1 MKLKLLRVD
10 TKVIMGSFFLVLS
23 SLLALLPPLILKGLI
38 DGSSIENIG
47 SKVFQSFL
55 IFIGQTLFSSIGY
68 YLFSQSGEKK
78 IAKIRKKVIEGLIYA
93 EKSFFDKSQ
102 SGELTSAIVNDTS
115 VIREFLITTFPNIIL
130 SLVMVLGSI
139 VVLFSLDWN
148 LSLLLFIT
156 LPCMMFII
164 LPLSNISEKYSRR
177 LQEEIGFLTGQLTEK
192 IQEHELIKTN
202 QAEKSVQDVLD
213 NCIER
218 VQNNSLKS
226 DRVTSFETPFE
237 TPFALLFI
245 FATIVVMLTY
255 GGYRVS
261 AGYIS
266 VGTLVSFLIYLF
278 QLLNPI
284 SNIANFVTIY
294 SSSKGSSVALEN
306 LLAVPKEKFEGGK
319 SVSGQGLNFNHVY
332 FGYDENRPVLK
343 DITCSIFKGQKIAF
357 VGPSGSGKSTIV
369 RLLERFYKPLSGD
382 ILMEQSSIYDFNL
395 KEWRSKIAWV
405 SQNNAVLS
413 GSIRDNLC
421 LGLNRLVTD
430 DELMKV
436 LDLVSLGD
444 EIRSMKEGLDT
455 EVGERGRLL
464 SGGRSQRLQ
473 IARAYLKDAEILIF
487 DEATANL
494 DADSEYAIISS
505 LYSVLKEKT
514 VVIIA
519 HRLSTVKDVDCIF
532 FLEEGKIT
540 GSGTHKELL
549 ENHERY
555 ARFVQEQMIE

>member
-23 SLLALLPPLILKGLI
+23 SLLALLLPLILKGLI
-38 DGSSIENIG
+38 DGTSIENIG

-55 IFIGQTLFSSIGY
+55 IFIGQALFSSIGY

-226 DRVTSFETPFE
+226 DRVTSFETPF
-237 TPFALLFI
+237 ALLFI
-245 FATIVVMLTY
+245 FATIAVMLTY

-284 SNIANFVTIY
+284 SNIASFITVY
-294 SSSKGSSVALEN
+294 SRSKGSSVALEN
-306 LLAVPKEKFEGGK
+306 LLAVPRETFEGGK
-319 SVSGQGLNFNHVY
+319 SVSGQELNFNHVY

-343 DITCSIFKGQKIAF
+343 DITFSIFKGQKIAF

-369 RLLERFYKPLSGD
+369 RLLERFYKSLSGD

-395 KEWRSKIAWV
+395 KEWRGKIAWV

-421 LGLNRLVTD
+421 LGLNRLVAD

-464 SGGRSQRLQ
+464 SGGQSQRLQ

>member
-10 TKVIMGSFFLVLS
+10 TKVIMGSFLLVLS
-23 SLLALLPPLILKGLI
+23 SLLALLLPLILKGLI

-55 IFIGQTLFSSIGY
+55 IFIGQALFSSIGY

-226 DRVTSFETPFE
+226 DRVTSFETPF
-237 TPFALLFI
+237 ALLFI

-284 SNIANFVTIY
+284 SNITNFVTIY
-294 SSSKGSSVALEN
+294 SRSKGSSVALEN

-369 RLLERFYKPLSGD
+369 RLLERFYKPLSGY

-455 EVGERGRLL
+455 EVGERGRFL
-464 SGGRSQRLQ
+464 SGGQSQRLQ
-473 IARAYLKDAEILIF
+473 IARTYLKDAEILIF

-494 DADSEYAIISS
+494 DADSEYAIISI
-505 LYSVLKEKT
+505 LYSALKEKT

-532 FLEEGKIT
+532 FLEG
-540 GSGTHKELL
+540 G
-549 ENHERY
+549 ENHWLRNS
-555 ARFVQEQMIE
+555 

>member
-10 TKVIMGSFFLVLS
+10 TKVIMGSFLLVLS
-23 SLLALLPPLILKGLI
+23 SLLALLLPLILKGLI

-55 IFIGQTLFSSIGY
+55 IFIGQALFSSIGY

-78 IAKIRKKVIEGLIYA
+78 IAKIRKKVTEGLIYA

-226 DRVTSFETPFE
+226 DRVTSFETPF
-237 TPFALLFI
+237 ALLFI
-245 FATIVVMLTY
+245 FATIAVMLTY

-284 SNIANFVTIY
+284 SNIANFVTVY
-294 SSSKGSSVALEN
+294 SRSKGSSVALEN

-319 SVSGQGLNFNHVY
+319 SVSGRGLNFNHVY

-369 RLLERFYKPLSGD
+369 RLLEQFYKPLSGD

-455 EVGERGRLL
+455 EVGERGRFL
-464 SGGRSQRLQ
+464 SGGQSQRLQ
-473 IARAYLKDAEILIF
+473 IARTYLKDAEILIF
-487 DEATANL
+487 DESTANL
-494 DADSEYAIISS
+494 DADSEYAIISI
-505 LYSVLKEKT
+505 LYSALKEKT

-532 FLEEGKIT
+532 FLEERKIT

>member
-10 TKVIMGSFFLVLS
+10 TKVIMGSFLLVLS
-23 SLLALLPPLILKGLI
+23 SLLALLLPLILKGLI

-55 IFIGQTLFSSIGY
+55 IFIGQALFSSIGY

-226 DRVTSFETPFE
+226 DRVTSFETPF
-237 TPFALLFI
+237 ALLFI
-245 FATIVVMLTY
+245 FATIAVMLTY

-284 SNIANFVTIY
+284 SNIANFVTVY
-294 SSSKGSSVALEN
+294 SRSKGSSVALEN

-369 RLLERFYKPLSGD
+369 RLLEQFYKPLSGD

-436 LDLVSLGD
+436 LDLVPLGD

-455 EVGERGRLL
+455 EVGERGRFL
-464 SGGRSQRLQ
+464 SGGQSQRLQ
-473 IARAYLKDAEILIF
+473 IARTYLKDAEILIF
-487 DEATANL
+487 DESTANL
-494 DADSEYAIISS
+494 DADSEYAIISI
-505 LYSVLKEKT
+505 LYSALKEKT

-532 FLEEGKIT
+532 FLEERKIT

>member
-23 SLLALLPPLILKGLI
+23 SLLALLLPLILKGLI

-55 IFIGQTLFSSIGY
+55 IFIGQALFSSIGY

-139 VVLFSLDWN
+139 IVLFSLDWN

-226 DRVTSFETPFE
+226 DRVTSFETPF
-237 TPFALLFI
+237 ALLFI
-245 FATIVVMLTY
+245 FATIAVMLTY

-284 SNIANFVTIY
+284 SNIANFVTVY
-294 SSSKGSSVALEN
+294 SRSKGSSVALEN

-343 DITCSIFKGQKIAF
+343 DITFSIFKGQKIAF
-357 VGPSGSGKSTIV
+357 VGPSGTGKSTIV

-382 ILMEQSSIYDFNL
+382 ILMDQSSIYDFNL
-395 KEWRSKIAWV
+395 KDWRSKIAWV

-464 SGGRSQRLQ
+464 SGRQSQRLQ
-473 IARAYLKDAEILIF
+473 IARTYLKDAEILIF

-549 ENHERY
+549 ENHECY

>member
-23 SLLALLPPLILKGLI
+23 SLLALLLPLILKGLI

-55 IFIGQTLFSSIGY
+55 IFIGQALFSSIGY

-226 DRVTSFETPFE
+226 DRVTSFETPF
-237 TPFALLFI
+237 ALLFI
-245 FATIVVMLTY
+245 FATIAVMLTY

-284 SNIANFVTIY
+284 SNIANFVTVY
-294 SSSKGSSVALEN
+294 SRSKGSSVALEN
-306 LLAVPKEKFEGGK
+306 LLAVPRETFEGGE
-319 SVSGQGLNFNHVY
+319 SILGQELNFNHVY
-332 FGYDENRPVLK
+332 FEYDENRPVLK
-343 DITCSIFKGQKIAF
+343 DITFSIFKGQKIAF

-395 KEWRSKIAWV
+395 KEWRGKIAWV

-421 LGLNRLVTD
+421 LGLNRLVAD

-464 SGGRSQRLQ
+464 SGGQSQRLQ

>member
-1 MKLKLLRVD
+1 MKLKLLKVD

-23 SLLALLPPLILKGLI
+23 SLLALLLPLILKGLI

-55 IFIGQTLFSSIGY
+55 IFIGQALFSSIGY

-226 DRVTSFETPFE
+226 DRVTSFETPF
-237 TPFALLFI
+237 ALLFI
-245 FATIVVMLTY
+245 FATIAVMLTY

-284 SNIANFVTIY
+284 SNIANFVTVY
-294 SSSKGSSVALEN
+294 SRSKGSSVALEN
-306 LLAVPKEKFEGGK
+306 LLAVPRETFEGGE
-319 SVSGQGLNFNHVY
+319 SILGQELNFNHVY
-332 FGYDENRPVLK
+332 FEYDENRPVLK
-343 DITCSIFKGQKIAF
+343 DITFSIFKGQKIAF

-395 KEWRSKIAWV
+395 KEWRGKIAWV

-421 LGLNRLVTD
+421 LGLNRLVAD

-464 SGGRSQRLQ
+464 SGGQSQRLQ

-505 LYSVLKEKT
+505 LYSVLKDKT

>member
-10 TKVIMGSFFLVLS
+10 TKVIIGSFFLVLS
-23 SLLALLPPLILKGLI
+23 SLLALLLPLILKGLI

-55 IFIGQTLFSSIGY
+55 IFIGQALFSSIGY

-115 VIREFLITTFPNIIL
+115 VIREFLIPTFPNIIL

-139 VVLFSLDWN
+139 IVLFSLDWN

-226 DRVTSFETPFE
+226 DRVTSFETPF
-237 TPFALLFI
+237 ALLFI
-245 FATIVVMLTY
+245 FATIAVMLTY

-284 SNIANFVTIY
+284 SNIANFVTVY
-294 SSSKGSSVALEN
+294 SRCKGSSVALEN
-306 LLAVPKEKFEGGK
+306 LLAVPRETFEGGE
-319 SVSGQGLNFNHVY
+319 SVSGQELNFNHVY

-343 DITCSIFKGQKIAF
+343 DITFSIFKGQKIAF

-369 RLLERFYKPLSGD
+369 RLLDRFYKPLSGD

-395 KEWRSKIAWV
+395 KEWRGKIAWV

-421 LGLNRLVTD
+421 LGLNRLVAD

-464 SGGRSQRLQ
+464 SGGQSQRLQ

>member
-10 TKVIMGSFFLVLS
+10 TKVIMGSFLLVLS
-23 SLLALLPPLILKGLI
+23 SLLALLLPLILKGLI

-55 IFIGQTLFSSIGY
+55 IFIGQALFSSIGY

-226 DRVTSFETPFE
+226 DRVTSFETPF
-237 TPFALLFI
+237 ALLFI

-319 SVSGQGLNFNHVY
+319 SVSGRGLNFNHVY

-357 VGPSGSGKSTIV
+357 VGLSGSGKSTIV
-369 RLLERFYKPLSGD
+369 RLLEQFYKPLSGD

-455 EVGERGRLL
+455 EVGERGRFL
-464 SGGRSQRLQ
+464 SGGQSQRLQ
-473 IARAYLKDAEILIF
+473 IARTYLKDAEILIF
-487 DEATANL
+487 DESTANL
-494 DADSEYAIISS
+494 DADSEYAIISI
-505 LYSVLKEKT
+505 LYYALKEKT

-532 FLEEGKIT
+532 FLEERKIT

>member
-23 SLLALLPPLILKGLI
+23 SLLALLLPLILKGLI

-55 IFIGQTLFSSIGY
+55 IFIGQALFSSIGY

-115 VIREFLITTFPNIIL
+115 AIREFLITTFPNIIL

-139 VVLFSLDWN
+139 IVLFSLDWN

-226 DRVTSFETPFE
+226 DRVTSFEI
-237 TPFALLFI
+237 PFALLFI
-245 FATIVVMLTY
+245 FATIAVMLTY

-284 SNIANFVTIY
+284 SNIANFVTVY
-294 SSSKGSSVALEN
+294 SRSKGSSVALEN

-343 DITCSIFKGQKIAF
+343 DITFSIFKGQKIAF
-357 VGPSGSGKSTIV
+357 VGPSGTGKSTIV

-382 ILMEQSSIYDFNL
+382 ILMDQSSIYDFNL
-395 KEWRSKIAWV
+395 KDWRSKIAWV

-444 EIRSMKEGLDT
+444 EIRSLKEGLDT

-464 SGGRSQRLQ
+464 SGRQSQRLQ

-549 ENHERY
+549 ENHECY

>member
-1 MKLKLLRVD
+1 MKLKLLKVD

-23 SLLALLPPLILKGLI
+23 SLLALLLPLILKGLI

-47 SKVFQSFL
+47 SKIFQSFL
-55 IFIGQTLFSSIGY
+55 IFIGQALFSSIGY

-78 IAKIRKKVIEGLIYA
+78 IAKIRRKVIEGLIYA

-226 DRVTSFETPFE
+226 DRVTSFETPF
-237 TPFALLFI
+237 ALLFI
-245 FATIVVMLTY
+245 FATIAVMLTY

-284 SNIANFVTIY
+284 SNIANFVTVY
-294 SSSKGSSVALEN
+294 SRSKGSSVALEN
-306 LLAVPKEKFEGGK
+306 LLAVPRETFEGGE
-319 SVSGQGLNFNHVY
+319 SILGQELNFNHVY
-332 FGYDENRPVLK
+332 FEYDENRPVLK
-343 DITCSIFKGQKIAF
+343 DITFSIFKGQKIAF

-395 KEWRSKIAWV
+395 KEWRGKIAWV

-421 LGLNRLVTD
+421 LGLNRLVAD

-464 SGGRSQRLQ
+464 SGGQSQRLQ

>member
-23 SLLALLPPLILKGLI
+23 SLLALLLPLILKGLI

-47 SKVFQSFL
+47 SKIFQSFL
-55 IFIGQTLFSSIGY
+55 IFIGQALFSSIGY

-226 DRVTSFETPFE
+226 DRVTSFETPF
-237 TPFALLFI
+237 ALLFI
-245 FATIVVMLTY
+245 FATIAVMLTY

-284 SNIANFVTIY
+284 SNIANFVTVY
-294 SSSKGSSVALEN
+294 SRSKGSSVALEN
-306 LLAVPKEKFEGGK
+306 LLAVPRETFEGGE
-319 SVSGQGLNFNHVY
+319 SILGQELNFNHVY
-332 FGYDENRPVLK
+332 FEYDENRPVLK
-343 DITCSIFKGQKIAF
+343 DITFSIFKGQKIAF

-395 KEWRSKIAWV
+395 KEWRGKIAWV

-421 LGLNRLVTD
+421 LGLNRLVAD

-464 SGGRSQRLQ
+464 SGGQSQRLQ

>member
-23 SLLALLPPLILKGLI
+23 SLLALLLPLILKGLI

-55 IFIGQTLFSSIGY
+55 IFIGQALFSSIGY

-226 DRVTSFETPFE
+226 DRVTSFETPF
-237 TPFALLFI
+237 ALLFI
-245 FATIVVMLTY
+245 FATIAVMLTY

-284 SNIANFVTIY
+284 SNIANFVTVY
-294 SSSKGSSVALEN
+294 SRSKGSSVALEN
-306 LLAVPKEKFEGGK
+306 LLAVPRETFEGGE
-319 SVSGQGLNFNHVY
+319 SISGQELNFNHVY
-332 FGYDENRPVLK
+332 FEYDENRPVLK
-343 DITCSIFKGQKIAF
+343 DITFSIFKGQKIAF

-395 KEWRSKIAWV
+395 KEWRGKIAWV

-464 SGGRSQRLQ
+464 SGGQSQRLQ

>member
-10 TKVIMGSFFLVLS
+10 TKVIMGSFLLVLS
-23 SLLALLPPLILKGLI
+23 SLLALLLPLILKGLI

-55 IFIGQTLFSSIGY
+55 IFIGQALFSSIGY

-226 DRVTSFETPFE
+226 DRVTSFETPF
-237 TPFALLFI
+237 ALLFI
-245 FATIVVMLTY
+245 FATIAVMLTY

-284 SNIANFVTIY
+284 SNIANFVTVY
-294 SSSKGSSVALEN
+294 SRSKGSSVALEN

-369 RLLERFYKPLSGD
+369 RLLEQFYKPLSGD

-413 GSIRDNLC
+413 SSIRDNLC

-455 EVGERGRLL
+455 EVGERGRFL
-464 SGGRSQRLQ
+464 SGGQSQRLQ
-473 IARAYLKDAEILIF
+473 IARTYLKDAEILIF
-487 DEATANL
+487 DESTANL
-494 DADSEYAIISS
+494 DAYSEYAIISI
-505 LYSVLKEKT
+505 LYSALKEKT

-532 FLEEGKIT
+532 FLEERKIT

>member
-1 MKLKLLRVD
+1 M
-10 TKVIMGSFFLVLS
+10 
-23 SLLALLPPLILKGLI
+23 
-38 DGSSIENIG
+38 
-47 SKVFQSFL
+47 
-55 IFIGQTLFSSIGY
+55 
-68 YLFSQSGEKK
+68 
-78 IAKIRKKVIEGLIYA
+78 
-93 EKSFFDKSQ
+93 
-102 SGELTSAIVNDTS
+102 
-115 VIREFLITTFPNIIL
+115 
-130 SLVMVLGSI
+130 
-139 VVLFSLDWN
+139 
-148 LSLLLFIT
+148 
-156 LPCMMFII
+156 
-164 LPLSNISEKYSRR
+164 
-177 LQEEIGFLTGQLTEK
+177 
-192 IQEHELIKTN
+192 
-202 QAEKSVQDVLD
+202 
-213 NCIER
+213 
-218 VQNNSLKS
+218 
-226 DRVTSFETPFE
+226 
-237 TPFALLFI
+237 
-245 FATIVVMLTY
+245 
-255 GGYRVS
+255 
-261 AGYIS
+261 
-266 VGTLVSFLIYLF
+266 
-278 QLLNPI
+278 
-284 SNIANFVTIY
+284 
-294 SSSKGSSVALEN
+294 
-306 LLAVPKEKFEGGK
+306 
-319 SVSGQGLNFNHVY
+319 NFNHVY

-343 DITCSIFKGQKIAF
+343 DITFSIFKGQKIAF

-395 KEWRSKIAWV
+395 KEWRGKIAWV

-421 LGLNRLVTD
+421 LGLNRLVAD

-455 EVGERGRLL
+455 EAGERGRLL
-464 SGGRSQRLQ
+464 SGGQSQRLQ

>member
-23 SLLALLPPLILKGLI
+23 SLLALLLPLILKGLI

-55 IFIGQTLFSSIGY
+55 IFIGQALFSSIGY

-226 DRVTSFETPFE
+226 DRVTSFE

-532 FLEEGKIT
+532 FLEEGK
-540 GSGTHKELL
+540 SLAQELIRNYWKIMSVML
-549 ENHERY
+549 VLCRSK
-555 ARFVQEQMIE
+555 

>member
-10 TKVIMGSFFLVLS
+10 TKMIMGSFFLVLS
-23 SLLALLPPLILKGLI
+23 SLLALLLPLILKGLI

-55 IFIGQTLFSSIGY
+55 IFIGQALFSSIGY

-139 VVLFSLDWN
+139 IVLFSLDWN

-226 DRVTSFETPFE
+226 DRVTSFETPF
-237 TPFALLFI
+237 ALLFI
-245 FATIVVMLTY
+245 FATIAVMLTY

-284 SNIANFVTIY
+284 SNIANFVTVY
-294 SSSKGSSVALEN
+294 SRSKGSSVALEN

-319 SVSGQGLNFNHVY
+319 SVSGQVLNFNHVY

-343 DITCSIFKGQKIAF
+343 DITFSIFKGQKIAF

-395 KEWRSKIAWV
+395 KEWRGKIAWV

-421 LGLNRLVTD
+421 LGLNRLVAD

-464 SGGRSQRLQ
+464 SGGQSQRLQ

-555 ARFVQEQMIE
+555 ACFVQEQMIE

>member
-1 MKLKLLRVD
+1 MKLKLLKVD

-23 SLLALLPPLILKGLI
+23 SLLALLLPLILKGLI

-47 SKVFQSFL
+47 SKIFQSFL
-55 IFIGQTLFSSIGY
+55 IFIGQALFSSIGY

-78 IAKIRKKVIEGLIYA
+78 IAKIRRKVIEGLIYA

-226 DRVTSFETPFE
+226 DRVTSFETPF
-237 TPFALLFI
+237 ALLFI
-245 FATIVVMLTY
+245 FATIAVMLTY

-284 SNIANFVTIY
+284 SNIANFVTVY
-294 SSSKGSSVALEN
+294 SRSKGSSVALEN
-306 LLAVPKEKFEGGK
+306 LLAVPRETFEGGE
-319 SVSGQGLNFNHVY
+319 SILGQELNFNHVY
-332 FGYDENRPVLK
+332 FEYDENRPVLK
-343 DITCSIFKGQKIAF
+343 DITFSIFKGQKIAF

-421 LGLNRLVTD
+421 LGLNRLVAD

-464 SGGRSQRLQ
+464 SGGQSQRLQ

>member
-10 TKVIMGSFFLVLS
+10 TKVIMGSFLLVLS
-23 SLLALLPPLILKGLI
+23 SLLALLLPLILKGLI

-55 IFIGQTLFSSIGY
+55 IFIGQALFSSIGY

-102 SGELTSAIVNDTS
+102 SGELTSAIVNDMS

-226 DRVTSFETPFE
+226 DRVTSFETS
-237 TPFALLFI
+237 FALLFI
-245 FATIVVMLTY
+245 FAAIAVMLTY

-266 VGTLVSFLIYLF
+266 VETLVSFLIYLF

-284 SNIANFVTIY
+284 SNIANFVTVY
-294 SSSKGSSVALEN
+294 SRSKGSSVALEN

-369 RLLERFYKPLSGD
+369 RLLEQFYKPLSGD

-455 EVGERGRLL
+455 EVGERGRFL
-464 SGGRSQRLQ
+464 SGGQSQRLQ

-519 HRLSTVKDVDCIF
+519 HSLSTVKDVDCIF

>member
-10 TKVIMGSFFLVLS
+10 TKVIMGSFLLVLS
-23 SLLALLPPLILKGLI
+23 SLLALLLPLILKGLI

-55 IFIGQTLFSSIGY
+55 IFIGQALFSSIGY

-102 SGELTSAIVNDTS
+102 SGELTSAIVNDMS

-226 DRVTSFETPFE
+226 DRVTFFE

-294 SSSKGSSVALEN
+294 SRSKGSSVALEN

-555 ARFVQEQMIE
+555 ARFVQ

>member
-23 SLLALLPPLILKGLI
+23 SLLALLLPLILKGLI

-55 IFIGQTLFSSIGY
+55 IFIGQALFSSIGY

-102 SGELTSAIVNDTS
+102 SGELTSAIVNDMS

-218 VQNNSLKS
+218 VQNNSL
-226 DRVTSFETPFE
+226 
-237 TPFALLFI
+237 A
-245 FATIVVMLTY
+245 VMLTY

-284 SNIANFVTIY
+284 SNIANFVTVY
-294 SSSKGSSVALEN
+294 SRSKGSSVALEN

-319 SVSGQGLNFNHVY
+319 SVSG
-332 FGYDENRPVLK
+332 
-343 DITCSIFKGQKIAF
+343 
-357 VGPSGSGKSTIV
+357 
-369 RLLERFYKPLSGD
+369 
-382 ILMEQSSIYDFNL
+382 
-395 KEWRSKIAWV
+395 
-405 SQNNAVLS
+405 
-413 GSIRDNLC
+413 
-421 LGLNRLVTD
+421 
-430 DELMKV
+430 
-436 LDLVSLGD
+436 
-444 EIRSMKEGLDT
+444 
-455 EVGERGRLL
+455 
-464 SGGRSQRLQ
+464 
-473 IARAYLKDAEILIF
+473 
-487 DEATANL
+487 
-494 DADSEYAIISS
+494 
-505 LYSVLKEKT
+505 
-514 VVIIA
+514 
-519 HRLSTVKDVDCIF
+519 
-532 FLEEGKIT
+532 
-540 GSGTHKELL
+540 
-549 ENHERY
+549 
-555 ARFVQEQMIE
+555 

>member
-10 TKVIMGSFFLVLS
+10 TKVIMGSFLLVLS
-23 SLLALLPPLILKGLI
+23 SLLALLLPLILKGLI

-55 IFIGQTLFSSIGY
+55 IFIGQALFSSIGY

-78 IAKIRKKVIEGLIYA
+78 IAKIRKKVTEGLIYA

-226 DRVTSFETPFE
+226 DRVTSFETPF
-237 TPFALLFI
+237 ALLFI
-245 FATIVVMLTY
+245 FATIAVMLTY

-284 SNIANFVTIY
+284 SNIANFVTVY
-294 SSSKGSSVALEN
+294 SRSKGSSVALEN

-319 SVSGQGLNFNHVY
+319 SVSGRGLNFNHVY

-369 RLLERFYKPLSGD
+369 RLLEQFYKPLSGD

-455 EVGERGRLL
+455 EVGERGRFL
-464 SGGRSQRLQ
+464 SGGQSQRLQ
-473 IARAYLKDAEILIF
+473 IARTYLKDAEILIF
-487 DEATANL
+487 DESTANL
-494 DADSEYAIISS
+494 DADSEYAIISI
-505 LYSVLKEKT
+505 LYSALKEKT

-532 FLEEGKIT
+532 FLEERKIT

-555 ARFVQEQMIE
+555 ARFVQDQMIE

>member
-10 TKVIMGSFFLVLS
+10 TKVIMGSFLLVLS
-23 SLLALLPPLILKGLI
+23 SLLALLLPLILKGLI

-55 IFIGQTLFSSIGY
+55 IFIGQALFSSIGY

-226 DRVTSFETPFE
+226 DRVTSFETPF
-237 TPFALLFI
+237 ALLFI
-245 FATIVVMLTY
+245 FATIAVMLTY

-369 RLLERFYKPLSGD
+369 RLLERFYKPLSGG

-455 EVGERGRLL
+455 EVGERGRFL
-464 SGGRSQRLQ
+464 SGGQSQRLQ
-473 IARAYLKDAEILIF
+473 IARTYLKDAEILIF
-487 DEATANL
+487 DESTANL
-494 DADSEYAIISS
+494 DAYSEYAIISI
-505 LYSVLKEKT
+505 LYSALKEKT

-532 FLEEGKIT
+532 FLEERKIT

>member
-10 TKVIMGSFFLVLS
+10 TKVIMGSFLLVLS
-23 SLLALLPPLILKGLI
+23 SLLALLLPLILKGLI

-55 IFIGQTLFSSIGY
+55 IFIGQALFSSIGY

-177 LQEEIGFLTGQLTEK
+177 LQEEIGFLIGQLTEK

-226 DRVTSFETPFE
+226 DRVTSFETPF
-237 TPFALLFI
+237 ALLFI
-245 FATIVVMLTY
+245 FATIAVMLTY

-284 SNIANFVTIY
+284 SNIANFVTVY
-294 SSSKGSSVALEN
+294 SRSKGSSVALEN
-306 LLAVPKEKFEGGK
+306 LLAVLKEKFEGGK

-369 RLLERFYKPLSGD
+369 RLLEQFYKPLSGD

-455 EVGERGRLL
+455 EVGERGRFL
-464 SGGRSQRLQ
+464 SGGQSQRLQ
-473 IARAYLKDAEILIF
+473 IARTYLKDAEILIF
-487 DEATANL
+487 DESTANL
-494 DADSEYAIISS
+494 DAYSEYAIISI
-505 LYSVLKEKT
+505 LYSALKEKT

-532 FLEEGKIT
+532 FLEERKIT

>member
-10 TKVIMGSFFLVLS
+10 TKVIMGSFLLVLS
-23 SLLALLPPLILKGLI
+23 SLLALLLPLILKGLI

-55 IFIGQTLFSSIGY
+55 IFIGQALFSSIGY

-226 DRVTSFETPFE
+226 DRVTSFETPF
-237 TPFALLFI
+237 ALLFI
-245 FATIVVMLTY
+245 FATIAVMLTY

-284 SNIANFVTIY
+284 SNIANFVTVY
-294 SSSKGSSVALEN
+294 SRSKGSSVALEN

-319 SVSGQGLNFNHVY
+319 SVSGRGLNFNHVY

-369 RLLERFYKPLSGD
+369 RLLEQFYKPLSGD

-455 EVGERGRLL
+455 EVGERGRFL
-464 SGGRSQRLQ
+464 SGGQSQRLQ
-473 IARAYLKDAEILIF
+473 IARTYLKDAEILIF
-487 DEATANL
+487 DESTANL
-494 DADSEYAIISS
+494 DADSEYAIISI
-505 LYSVLKEKT
+505 LYSALKEKT

-532 FLEEGKIT
+532 FLEERKIT

>member
-1 MKLKLLRVD
+1 M
-10 TKVIMGSFFLVLS
+10 
-23 SLLALLPPLILKGLI
+23 
-38 DGSSIENIG
+38 
-47 SKVFQSFL
+47 
-55 IFIGQTLFSSIGY
+55 
-68 YLFSQSGEKK
+68 
-78 IAKIRKKVIEGLIYA
+78 IEGLIYA

-226 DRVTSFETPFE
+226 DRITSFE

-245 FATIVVMLTY
+245 FATIAVMLTY

-284 SNIANFVTIY
+284 SNIANFVTVY
-294 SSSKGSSVALEN
+294 SRSKGSSVALEN

-319 SVSGQGLNFNHVY
+319 SVSGRGLNFNHVY

-343 DITCSIFKGQKIAF
+343 DIICSIFKGQKIAF

-464 SGGRSQRLQ
+464 SGGQSQRLQ
-473 IARAYLKDAEILIF
+473 IARTYLKDAEILIF
-487 DEATANL
+487 DKSTANL
-494 DADSEYAIISS
+494 DADSEYAIISI
-505 LYSVLKEKT
+505 LYSALKEKT

-532 FLEEGKIT
+532 FLEERKIT

>member
-23 SLLALLPPLILKGLI
+23 SLLALLLPLILKGLI

-47 SKVFQSFL
+47 SKIIQSFL
-55 IFIGQTLFSSIGY
+55 IFIGQALFSSIGY

-78 IAKIRKKVIEGLIYA
+78 IAKIRRKVIEGLIYA

-115 VIREFLITTFPNIIL
+115 VIREFLITSFPNIIL

-164 LPLSNISEKYSRR
+164 LPLSNISEKYSRS
-177 LQEEIGFLTGQLTEK
+177 LQGEIGFLTGQLTEK
-192 IQEHELIKTN
+192 IQEHELIKSN

-226 DRVTSFETPFE
+226 DRVTSFETPF
-237 TPFALLFI
+237 ALLFI
-245 FATIVVMLTY
+245 FATIAVMLTY

-284 SNIANFVTIY
+284 SNIANFVTVY
-294 SSSKGSSVALEN
+294 SRSKGSSVALED
-306 LLAVPKEKFEGGK
+306 LLAVPRERFEGGK

-332 FGYDENRPVLK
+332 FGYDENRLVLK
-343 DITCSIFKGQKIAF
+343 DITFSIFKGQKIAF

-464 SGGRSQRLQ
+464 SGGQSQRLQ

>member
-10 TKVIMGSFFLVLS
+10 TKVIMGSFLLVLS
-23 SLLALLPPLILKGLI
+23 SLLALLLLLILKGLI

-55 IFIGQTLFSSIGY
+55 IFIGQALFSSIGY

-226 DRVTSFETPFE
+226 DRVTSFETPF
-237 TPFALLFI
+237 ALLFI

-319 SVSGQGLNFNHVY
+319 SVSGRGLNFNHVY

-369 RLLERFYKPLSGD
+369 RLLEQFYKPLSGD

-455 EVGERGRLL
+455 EVGERGRFL
-464 SGGRSQRLQ
+464 SGGQSQRLQ
-473 IARAYLKDAEILIF
+473 IARTYLKDAEILIF
-487 DEATANL
+487 DESTANL
-494 DADSEYAIISS
+494 DADSEYAIISI
-505 LYSVLKEKT
+505 LYSALKEKT

-532 FLEEGKIT
+532 FLEERKIT